1 MRLTSLL
8 AILLLSVL
16 PLRADGDDMPR
27 PVTASYTVGVGSS
40 HLTDTYLSPI
50 SYSGW
55 STSLAYRRM
64 QAAPFS
70 PGRLTMMLDLS
81 ATLDRARNPARNSTM
96 WGALLRLEWGLAR
109 RWTPV
114 PSLTLAAGG
123 TLSAEGG
130 VIYNARNGNNPA
142 SAKGAVTL
150 NLTGYAAWNVRVGR
164 LPVTLLYRPTLPL
177 AGAFFSPD
185 YGELYYEIYLGN
197 RSGLVHAA
205 WPGSWFNLDN
215 LVAADLHLWRGT
227 SLRVGYQGRVH
238 SSKASGIVN
247 NISRHTFIIGITG
260 NWISTDRRG
269 F

>member
-16 PLRADGDDMPR
+16 PLRAGDDDMPR

-50 SYSGW
+50 RYSGW

-123 TLSAEGG
+123 TLSAEG
-130 VIYNARNGNNPA
+130 ASSTTPA
-142 SAKGAVTL
+142 TAT
-150 NLTGYAAWNVRVGR
+150 T
-164 LPVTLLYRPTLPL
+164 PPRP
-177 AGAFFSPD
+177 
-185 YGELYYEIYLGN
+185 
-197 RSGLVHAA
+197 
-205 WPGSWFNLDN
+205 
-215 LVAADLHLWRGT
+215 RGP
-227 SLRVGYQGRVH
+227 
-238 SSKASGIVN
+238 
-247 NISRHTFIIGITG
+247 
-260 NWISTDRRG
+260 
-269 F
+269 